1 MRILN
6 TIHFGNL
13 RGDLFG
19 GVVTAI
25 IALPMALAFGVAS
38 GAGPA
43 AGLYG
48 AILVGLFASLFGGSP
63 TLISEP
69 TGPMTVVMTAVIAN
83 LMAANP
89 EDGMAMA
96 FTVVMMAGLFQIL
109 FGALR
114 LGRYV
119 TLMPYTV
126 ISGFMSGIGIILI
139 LLQFG
144 PFLGQASPDG
154 GVIGSLTNLPQLIA
168 NIQPA
173 ETFLAVLTVAL
184 IVLYP
189 ARLKRYL
196 PPQLLALV
204 VGSLLSIWIF
214 GQADLRRIGEIPSV
228 LPSLQLPVFG
238 VEQWRLMV
246 IDALVL
252 AMLGSIDALL
262 TSMIA
267 DSLTRS
273 EHDSNKEIVGQGL
286 GNLAS
291 GLFGGMP
298 GAGATMGTVANI
310 QTGAR
315 SALSGLTRV
324 ALLIAVVL
332 GAGELT
338 EVIPLAVLAGIAVK
352 VGFDIIDWDFL
363 RRAHRVS
370 LRGAFIMYGVI
381 LLTVFVDLITAVGV
395 GIFVANVITIDRLSK
410 LQAKDIKSI
419 TGGEDSAD
427 LSPTEATLF
436 DRVRGQVLVLQLNG
450 PMIFAVAKTVSRFQ
464 NAAENYRTIILDLNN
479 VPLLGVSSSL
489 ALETLVKDARE
500 RNVEVLIAGA
510 SGQADRRLK
519 RLRIP
524 QFINEANFVPTREA
538 ALRKA
543 VEDLEPRTA

>member
-1 MRILN
+1 
-6 TIHFGNL
+6 
-13 RGDLFG
+13 
-19 GVVTAI
+19 
-25 IALPMALAFGVAS
+25 
-38 GAGPA
+38 
-43 AGLYG
+43 
-48 AILVGLFASLFGGSP
+48 
-63 TLISEP
+63 
-69 TGPMTVVMTAVIAN
+69 
-83 LMAANP
+83 
-89 EDGMAMA
+89 
-96 FTVVMMAGLFQIL
+96 
-109 FGALR
+109 
-114 LGRYV
+114 
-119 TLMPYTV
+119 
-126 ISGFMSGIGIILI
+126 
-139 LLQFG
+139 
-144 PFLGQASPDG
+144 
-154 GVIGSLTNLPQLIA
+154 
-168 NIQPA
+168 
-173 ETFLAVLTVAL
+173 
-184 IVLYP
+184 
-189 ARLKRYL
+189 
-196 PPQLLALV
+196 
-204 VGSLLSIWIF
+204 
-214 GQADLRRIGEIPSV
+214 
-228 LPSLQLPVFG
+228 
-238 VEQWRLMV
+238 MV

-252 AMLGSIDALL
+252 AMLGAIDALL

-315 SALSGLTRV
+315 SALSGLTRA

-332 GAGELT
+332 GASDLT

-419 TGGEDSAD
+419 TGGEDSAE

-464 NAAENYRTIILDLNN
+464 NAAENYRTIILDLSN

-543 VEDLEPRTA
+543 VEDLDPRTA